1 NSVTLN
7 ATTDPSNT
15 IQWRRN
21 GTDIAGATNNTLTA
35 SDAGAYTARVTSSTG
50 CAATSNAVQVTVR
63 PNSASTV
70 SASICQG
77 QSYSFGSQS
86 LTSAG
91 TYNRTVTSANGCDSV
106 ITLNL
111 TVNPTYNSSI
121 QASILFGNTYSLGS
135 QNLTSSGTYTEVF
148 QSTKGCDSIVNL
160 TLTVIPPT
168 VNIGSATI
176 CAGDT
181 VTVPVEVL
189 NGNAIGAISLAINY
203 NNSNLTYVG
212 ATQINPAV
220 SSSIIVNAGV
230 FNGQSQIRAGWF
242 DINSISIN
250 GLLFNLQF
258 IASASSSLN
267 FDLITPDICEI
278 ADENALAIPGTTFNN
293 GSVSVLPTP
302 TRIITETIQSGTSI
316 TICGNT
322 FNSTGTYTI
331 ICPNGATNGCDSVI
345 TLNLTVNTSPPS
357 TTIGSVSGCVG
368 DTVLVPVTIQ
378 NGFGIASIS
387 MAIGYDPS
395 KLACTNGV
403 ANVNSAIANSLLTNC
418 GTFNGVSQFRAAWF
432 DLNPVNL
439 NGNLFTMKFVVLAP
453 GTHALSWDL
462 ATPGNCEYTDA
473 AADVIP
479 GTSWNNG
486 NVTLGSGCCSVFAS
500 ITPAGSTSICQ
511 GSSVTLNATSGTGL
525 S

>member
-1 NSVTLN
+1 LCQGNSVTLN

-21 GTDIAGATNNTLTA
+21 GTDIAGATNNALTA

-70 SASICQG
+70 NASICQG
-77 QSYSFGSQS
+77 QTYTFGSQS

-148 QSTKGCDSIVNL
+148 QSTNGCDSIVNL

-212 ATQINPAV
+212 ATQINL
-220 SSSIIVNAGV
+220 
-230 FNGQSQIRAGWF
+230 RY
-242 DINSISIN
+242 
-250 GLLFNLQF
+250 LL
-258 IASASSSLN
+258 
-267 FDLITPDICEI
+267 
-278 ADENALAIPGTTFNN
+278 
-293 GSVSVLPTP
+293 
-302 TRIITETIQSGTSI
+302 
-316 TICGNT
+316 
-322 FNSTGTYTI
+322 
-331 ICPNGATNGCDSVI
+331 
-345 TLNLTVNTSPPS
+345 
-357 TTIGSVSGCVG
+357 
-368 DTVLVPVTIQ
+368 
-378 NGFGIASIS
+378 
-387 MAIGYDPS
+387 
-395 KLACTNGV
+395 
-403 ANVNSAIANSLLTNC
+403 
-418 GTFNGVSQFRAAWF
+418 
-432 DLNPVNL
+432 
-439 NGNLFTMKFVVLAP
+439 
-453 GTHALSWDL
+453 LS
-462 ATPGNCEYTDA
+462 
-473 AADVIP
+473 
-479 GTSWNNG
+479 
-486 NVTLGSGCCSVFAS
+486 
-500 ITPAGSTSICQ
+500 
-511 GSSVTLNATSGTGL
+511 
-525 S
+525 